1 MIALDTSA
9 IVAIALA
16 EPEEEAY
23 SREIAR
29 REALVGTPTLLEV
42 RLVLASKVDD
52 PDAFVTRFLLPPQV
66 HSVAFSLE
74 MYAAATQAFDRFGKG
89 RGHPAQLNICDC
101 MAYAVAST
109 HGVPLLF
116 KGDDFAQTDIAPALP

>member
-1 MIALDTSA
+1 
-9 IVAIALA
+9 
-16 EPEEEAY
+16 
-23 SREIAR
+23 
-29 REALVGTPTLLEV
+29 
-42 RLVLASKVDD
+42 
-52 PDAFVTRFLLPPQV
+52 
-66 HSVAFSLE
+66 